1 MPSSITREDRETIIR
16 IAVRCYESNRQIAM
30 IEGPVCR
37 QVRTLLSSLPYLEDM
52 LIELDIRAQA
62 GGIRRSC
69 VSFREEGIYLGQ
81 RIYSIDRQEYQGYR
95 AYVDSFV
102 ENIRISAMG
111 ESRENEA
118 RELVRNVIEEIRE
131 TVYRPLCNSGKLYC
145 CGDVYKHDD
154 RYILMTN
161 ISKDELNIYKEAVDM
176 LSIGDSRIVSSIRYD
191 NRIYDSYGKDISSDE
206 DMIGGYAVIML
217 REVYSDDINSKL
229 HSRVKALKIA
239 YGRISN
245 SI

>member
-1 MPSSITREDRETIIR
+1 MPSLITGEDRRTIIE

-30 IEGPVCR
+30 IEGPACR
-37 QVRTLLSSLPYLEDM
+37 QVRMLLSSMPYLEDM

-95 AYVDSFV
+95 AYVDGFV
-102 ENIRISAMG
+102 DSVRRSATG
-111 ESRENEA
+111 EFRESET
-118 RELVRNVIEEIRE
+118 RELVRNVVEEIRE
-131 TVYRPLCNSGKLYC
+131 QVYRPLYNRGKLYC
-145 CGDVYKHDD
+145 CGDVYKHDE

-161 ISKDELNIYKEAVDM
+161 IGRDELNIYKEAVDM
-176 LSIGDSRIVSSIRYD
+176 LGSDIASSIRYD
-191 NRIYDSYGKDISSDE
+191 NRIYDSYGKDISKDE

-229 HSRVKALKIA
+229 HNRVKALKIV

-245 SI
+245 SK